1 MALVNSTLAFK
12 LRLRSHSATVIHAG
26 PRFCGVAIQPES
38 WSDRA
43 ESESFNKV
51 VGSAN
56 LNPRGLLWFFPEL
69 NEPARP
75 TAARLVSLDT
85 GGPAPVSAVR
95 TERRGPR

>member
-12 LRLRSHSATVIHAG
+12 LKLRSPSATVIHAG
-26 PRFCGVAIQPES
+26 RRFCGVAIQS